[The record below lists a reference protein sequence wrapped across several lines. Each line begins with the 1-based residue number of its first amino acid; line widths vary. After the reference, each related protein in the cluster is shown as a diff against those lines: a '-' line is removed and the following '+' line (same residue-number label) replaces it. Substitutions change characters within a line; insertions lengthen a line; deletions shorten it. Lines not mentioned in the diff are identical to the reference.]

1 MMQTRLYSLFSGFK
15 RTVPELTIFHNPSS
29 PPSKAA
35 LKLLQDAVSRP
46 YPPTS
51 SKHEPLHF
59 DLQVVEGPPTQDQL
73 RSILSYV
80 APEGRTAAGS
90 VFLSA
95 HPAAEPEKPA
105 DVEAIPKL
113 ASQNPSALKWPIV
126 VDWAGGRASVGNVD
140 GVKAMLE
147 ELRKVR
153 DGEAPPPE
161 EYKPKGWFS

>member
-1 MMQTRLYSLFSGFK
+1 MFFARPLIGHDPLKGMIPTVHQGVCVK
-15 RTVPELTIFHNPSS
+15 RGST
-29 PPSKAA
+29 
-35 LKLLQDAVSRP
+35 
-46 YPPTS
+46 
-51 SKHEPLHF
+51 
-59 DLQVVEGPPTQDQL
+59 VVEGPPTQDQL

-113 ASQNPSALKWPIV
+113 ASQHPNALKWPIV

-153 DGEAPPPE
+153 DGEVPPPE